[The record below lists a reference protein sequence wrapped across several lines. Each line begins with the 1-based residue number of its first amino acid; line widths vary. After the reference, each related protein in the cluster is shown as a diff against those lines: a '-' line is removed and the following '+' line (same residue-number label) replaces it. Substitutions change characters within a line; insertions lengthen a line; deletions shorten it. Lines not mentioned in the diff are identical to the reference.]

1 MVDEL
6 LGFCDPRKICT
17 FSLEAHELLVEQKKL
32 EAKDLPVF
40 SYRRMTGEDVL
51 LLQDSAYEEETNKQ
65 TGNITTKSLLG
76 RVKLQMI
83 RKYWVGA
90 SAFIVEGRD
99 LSFTAEQMDSLA
111 PNAKNSFI
119 DERLNSLD
127 GTCIELMFYKIRF
140 GSSLSEML
148 AKNSGSLASASS
160 DMTPNDSLAKVS
172 AGS

>member
-1 MVDEL
+1 MNCW
-6 LGFCDPRKICT
+6 GFAIPGKFVRFHLKHT
-17 FSLEAHELLVEQKKL
+17 SYSWSKKKL

-40 SYRRMTGEDVL
+40 SYSRMTGEDVL

-127 GTCIELMFYKIRF
+127 GTCIELMFVI
-140 GSSLSEML
+140 
-148 AKNSGSLASASS
+148 
-160 DMTPNDSLAKVS
+160 
-172 AGS
+172 